1 MYLFFSYLH
10 VMKDTF
16 TQLSFADIINAKLT
30 PYRRTLLKKTTY
42 KRVNL

>member
-1 MYLFFSYLH
+1 
-10 VMKDTF
+10 MKDTS

-30 PYRRTLLKKTTY
+30 PCRQTLLKKTTY